1 MKKNDLRNLYLEKRK
16 KLSVEKIEKLSIDIC
31 NQVFKHFDLK
41 GSKLSLFLPIQS
53 KNEVNTFHIWEK
65 ASHLESIITVPK
77 SNFET
82 HELNHFQLISKDQLL
97 INKYGIPEPIYGKEL
112 DIKELNF
119 VFTPLITVDKF
130 GHRVGYGKGFYDR
143 FLSKCNKDC
152 LFIGLN
158 LFENTDE
165 IEDINKNDIPLHFC
179 VTPTQVLKFPI
190 IHHTIS

>member
-31 NQVFKHFDLK
+31 NQIFEHFDLN
-41 GSKLSLFLPIQS
+41 GSTLSLYLPIKS

-65 ASHLESIITVPK
+65 AARLESIISVPK

-82 HELNHFQLISKDQLL
+82 HELTHIQLTSKDQLI
-97 INKYGIPEPIYGKEL
+97 INKYGIPEPIYGNEIKINEL
-112 DIKELNF
+112 KFIF
-119 VFTPLITVDKF
+119 IPLIAIDHK
-130 GHRVGYGKGFYDR
+130 GNRVGYGKGFYDR

-158 LFENTDE
+158 LFENIDV
-165 IEDINKNDIPLHFC
+165 IDDINNYDIALNYC

-190 IHHTIS
+190 IYHNK

>member
-16 KLSVEKIEKLSIDIC
+16 KLSEEKIEKLSIDIC

-41 GSKLSLFLPIQS
+41 GSTLSLYLPIKS

-65 ASHLESIITVPK
+65 AASIESIITVPK
-77 SNFET
+77 SNFKT
-82 HELNHFQLISKDQLL
+82 HELNHFQLTSKDQLI
-97 INKYGIPEPIYGKEL
+97 INKYGIPEPIYGNEININQLKF
-112 DIKELNF
+112 IF
-119 VFTPLITVDKF
+119 IPLITIDHK
-130 GHRVGYGKGFYDR
+130 GNRVGYGKGFYDR

-158 LFENTDE
+158 LFENIDV
-165 IEDINKNDIPLHFC
+165 IDDVNNYDITLDYC

-190 IHHTIS
+190 IIHNL